1 MTIKTLEHIH
11 RILIRNESES
21 LFLLQDARKRQY
33 AAEDAGSPDA
43 QSAKKNADALFEIH
57 SEAFDALQDFE
68 SQDWR

>member
-43 QSAKKNADALFEIH
+43 QSAKKNADALYKPG
-57 SEAFDALQDFE
+57 
-68 SQDWR
+68 

>member
-21 LFLLQDARKRQY
+21 LSLLQFARNRQY
-33 AAEDAGSPDA
+33 EAEDSGSPDA
-43 QSAKKNADALFEIH
+43 ESAKKNADALFEIH